1 MKIRTGFVSNSSS
14 SSYMITI
21 HDVGYNEFFK
31 EISEECSWPYFD
43 KVHITEDLNSHLKWL
58 KSKPTIFNQKSFKE
72 IEDEINKVNSFQ
84 NQLEI
89 VKYIFKKRYINVI
102 ADDEDIIIHCS
113 TSMHNNYTQGVPKE
127 VQEIILYYIMEK
139 KKKVTGDRDL
149 DAD

>member
-1 MKIRTGFVSNSSS
+1 MKIRAGFISNSSS

-43 KVHITEDLNSHLKWL
+43 KVHIAEQLNEHLKWL
-58 KSKPTIFNQKSFKE
+58 QARPTIFNQKSFNDVEEE
-72 IEDEINKVNSFQ
+72 IKKIYSLQ
-84 NQLEI
+84 NQLE
-89 VKYIFKKRYINVI
+89 VAKYVFRKHY
-102 ADDEDIIIHCS
+102 IIITTDNNNITITCS
-113 TSMHNNYTQGVPKE
+113 TSMHNNYTQSVPKE

-139 KKKVTGDRDL
+139 NKKVTGVR